1 MYFMKIRFWEGDRW
15 GKWRECKSRKNPS
28 DLYGNRKY
36 QVKILH
42 ENGDK

>member
-1 MYFMKIRFWEGDRW
+1 MKIRFWEGDRW
-15 GKWRECKSRKNPS
+15 GKWRECKSRKNPG